1 MKCSNIFISLII
13 FPPSFFF
20 HIFPFPLSKKNMKKE
35 VAPKKEI
42 FYIAFKRRKKYYE
55 KWPFAIPVVLLVGY

>member
-1 MKCSNIFISLII
+1 
-13 FPPSFFF
+13 
-20 HIFPFPLSKKNMKKE
+20 MKKE